1 MKNKDLEFFEDI
13 LEEGLV
19 DFFYISLGMY
29 VERESTPL
37 CRFFHGRQL
46 IFECSKRHCWSKAQ
60 WKEEEWHFTQK
71 ETAEKGFAGCSK

>member
-46 IFECSKRHCWSKAQ
+46 IFECSKRHC
-60 WKEEEWHFTQK
+60 
-71 ETAEKGFAGCSK
+71 